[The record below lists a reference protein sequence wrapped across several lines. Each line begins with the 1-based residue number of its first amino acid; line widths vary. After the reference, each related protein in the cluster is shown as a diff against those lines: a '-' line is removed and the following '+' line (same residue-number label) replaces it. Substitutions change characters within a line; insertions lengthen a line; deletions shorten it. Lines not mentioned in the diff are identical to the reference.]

1 MTLLCLGS
9 ASRSESSVHL
19 SALLCAFVERLR
31 KVASHQKKQ
40 NKTPRYRTRKASNTP
55 GKDFDETDIAE
66 ILDCKIHV
74 WLGIV
79 QNNQDNTNRQAC
91 SGTKT
96 SETEEKHLV
105 RVSARRR
112 AYLCQS

>member
-1 MTLLCLGS
+1 M
-9 ASRSESSVHL
+9 
-19 SALLCAFVERLR
+19 
-31 KVASHQKKQ
+31 
-40 NKTPRYRTRKASNTP
+40 
-55 GKDFDETDIAE
+55 AE

-79 QNNQDNTNRQAC
+79 QNNQDDTNRQAC

-96 SETEEKHLV
+96 SETEEKNVV